1 MKLFK
6 PLDVRAQL
14 RVAWVL
20 LILAMLTYGVVMSI
34 ESIVRY
40 EIFNATAFD
49 LGNMDQVLWNTLH
62 GRFFEFTNQAI
73 DWYGPPT
80 RLAVHVEPIMLLVSL
95 LYAVRADPSSLLIF
109 QTLVLAAGAPAVFLI
124 TRRYLPSWP
133 LLAAVMSGAYLL
145 APALLGLNMFDFH
158 PDSLATPLLLYAI
171 LAITYRRYIW
181 FLVLCVLVCACKED
195 MPLAVA
201 LFGLL
206 LMWKYRSPR
215 MGLTLL
221 IGGVAWSYVAFK
233 LVIPHFYVGVQANN
247 FWYRYEA
254 LGSTPGAAIINL
266 IIHPWL
272 IFTTIFTLD
281 KVYYLFSLFRSTG
294 FLALLAP
301 EWLLPILPKLAS
313 NIFSD
318 NPPNYSGIYQ
328 YNAAI
333 IPFIMLSAIHGTR
346 RVILLWQGWSREEI
360 HQDELE
366 LLTGRPALDTEQRSY
381 PVQWIPIRV
390 QQLAVRF
397 RQRCGRMLAH
407 LTPRLVALT
416 FPAWRQ
422 ARWQSVNER
431 MYPLTKKVAPGRL
444 QGIFCVWLIFMLGLN
459 FLLAQPALNSFW
471 PDHWPGVREQH
482 IEKLIGMIPSD
493 ASVSA
498 SDDLNPHLSERQL
511 LAVFPIYCLDTTD
524 TTCDRTVDYIIVD
537 LNSLSFANRAAAT
550 NTLNALSACQ
560 YQEIQHAYGIELLKR
575 HHVRCSR

>member
-1 MKLFK
+1 MKLLK

-14 RVAWVL
+14 RIAWVL
-20 LILAMLTYGVVMSI
+20 LILAMLTYGVVMSL
-34 ESIVRY
+34 ESVIRY

-62 GRFFEFTNQAI
+62 GRLFEFTNQAI

-95 LYAVRADPSSLLIF
+95 LYAVRADPGTLLIF

-133 LLAAVMSGAYLL
+133 LLAAVMSVAYLL
-145 APALLGLNMFDFH
+145 MPALLGINMFDFH

-171 LAITYRRYIW
+171 LAITYRRSIW

-201 LFGLL
+201 LFGVL

-221 IGGVAWSYVAFK
+221 IGGVAWAYVAFK
-233 LVIPHFYVGVQANN
+233 IVIPHFYVGVQANN

-254 LGSTPGAAIINL
+254 LGSSPGAAIVNL
-266 IIHPWL
+266 TIHPWL
-272 IFTTIFTLD
+272 LFTTIFTLD
-281 KVYYLFSLFRSTG
+281 KVYYLFGLFRSTG

-313 NIFSD
+313 NILSD
-318 NPPNYSGIYQ
+318 NQPNYSGIYQ

-333 IPFIMLSAIHGTR
+333 IPFIMLSAIHGAR

-360 HQDELE
+360 RQDELE
-366 LLTGRPALDTEQRSY
+366 LLTGRPAPDTEQRPY
-381 PVQWIPIRV
+381 PEWIPTRV
-390 QQLAVRF
+390 QRLAARF
-397 RQRCGRMLAH
+397 WQPGARMFARLKLRLAP
-407 LTPRLVALT
+407 LTL
-416 FPAWRQ
+416 PAWRQ
-422 ARWQSVNER
+422 ARRQDLSAR
-431 MYPLTKKVAPGRL
+431 MYPLTKKVAPTRL
-444 QGIFCVWLIFMLGLN
+444 QGVFCVWLIFMVGLN
-459 FLLAQPALNSFW
+459 FLLAQPTLNSFW
-471 PDHWPGVREQH
+471 PDHWPGAREQH
-482 IEKLIGMIPSD
+482 IEKLIAMIPPD

-511 LAVFPIYCLDTTD
+511 LAVFPTYCLD

-537 LNSLSFANRAAAT
+537 LNSLSFANWAAAT

-560 YQEIQHAYGIELLKR
+560 YQEIQHAYGVELLKR